1 MTDPNAAK
9 SKLQRSIPNPAFD
22 TSKMIKNATAP
33 LQNSMAKVINGMKP
47 SLAAWNTVASSPL
60 QHSEVQQQCENI
72 IGRLERCL
80 FESSSGCDQAAGKHL
95 AHVPQPGNPID

>member
-1 MTDPNAAK
+1 MTDSRTTKNK
-9 SKLQRSIPNPAFD
+9 FQQLISNPAFD

-60 QHSEVQQQCENI
+60 QDSIAKFNSNVKTSLDAWKDASLSPLQDVIKQQENI
-72 IGRLERCL
+72 SRMFR
-80 FESSSGCDQAAGKHL
+80 S
-95 AHVPQPGNPID
+95 P